1 MAHQGFDSLTVDMQ
15 HGVVD
20 YQVAVTMLQAIS
32 TTPVIPLARVPW
44 NDPARLMKI
53 LDAGVYGVICPMI
66 NSRAQAEALVAA
78 CKYAPRGYRSWGPV
92 GASIY
97 AGGDYGDRAND
108 DLIVMPMVETAE
120 AVKNI
125 DEILSVPGVDAVYVG
140 PSDLSLTLGCKP
152 RLDQTD
158 PPVVEAQQRIV
169 EACKRHGV
177 VAGIHNA
184 TAAYAL
190 QMIAAGY
197 QFVTLA
203 SDSRF
208 LAAKAAEEVAA
219 VRKTGVRAGKL
230 PAYLRVTDPPPLRLD
245 DALRA
250 RARANLA
257 AFERRSL
264 ARDGR
269 RPAAV
274 ALVLLDDDEGR
285 ACFLLTR
292 RAASLRAHA
301 RQWALPGG
309 RIDPGESAE
318 RAALRELREEVG
330 LERDEP
336 TVLGLLDDYGTRS
349 GFIITPVVVWGGS
362 RPALLANPAEVASV
376 HRVPLADLDRPD
388 VPRLV
393 TIPESDRP
401 VIQVPLLSTLV
412 HAPTAAVLYQVREV
426 VVHGRP
432 TRVGRPWTTT
442 SDRKSTRLN

>member
-1 MAHQGFDSLTVDMQ
+1 M
-15 HGVVD
+15 
-20 YQVAVTMLQAIS
+20 
-32 TTPVIPLARVPW
+32 
-44 NDPARLMKI
+44 
-53 LDAGVYGVICPMI
+53 
-66 NSRAQAEALVAA
+66 
-78 CKYAPRGYRSWGPV
+78 
-92 GASIY
+92 
-97 AGGDYGDRAND
+97 
-108 DLIVMPMVETAE
+108 
-120 AVKNI
+120 
-125 DEILSVPGVDAVYVG
+125 
-140 PSDLSLTLGCKP
+140 
-152 RLDQTD
+152 
-158 PPVVEAQQRIV
+158 
-169 EACKRHGV
+169 
-177 VAGIHNA
+177 
-184 TAAYAL
+184 
-190 QMIAAGY
+190 
-197 QFVTLA
+197 
-203 SDSRF
+203 
-208 LAAKAAEEVAA
+208 
-219 VRKTGVRAGKL
+219 
-230 PAYLRVTDPPPLRLD
+230 TDPPPLLLD

-292 RAASLRAHA
+292 RAASLHAHA

-309 RIDPGESAE
+309 WIDPGESAE

-362 RPALLANPAEVASV
+362 GAALVANPAEVASV
-376 HRVPLADLDRPD
+376 HRVPLADLDRHD

-432 TRVGRPWTTT
+432 TRVAHFEQPVWAW
-442 SDRKSTRLN
+442 

>member
-1 MAHQGFDSLTVDMQ
+1 M
-15 HGVVD
+15 
-20 YQVAVTMLQAIS
+20 
-32 TTPVIPLARVPW
+32 
-44 NDPARLMKI
+44 
-53 LDAGVYGVICPMI
+53 
-66 NSRAQAEALVAA
+66 
-78 CKYAPRGYRSWGPV
+78 
-92 GASIY
+92 
-97 AGGDYGDRAND
+97 
-108 DLIVMPMVETAE
+108 
-120 AVKNI
+120 
-125 DEILSVPGVDAVYVG
+125 
-140 PSDLSLTLGCKP
+140 
-152 RLDQTD
+152 
-158 PPVVEAQQRIV
+158 
-169 EACKRHGV
+169 
-177 VAGIHNA
+177 
-184 TAAYAL
+184 
-190 QMIAAGY
+190 
-197 QFVTLA
+197 
-203 SDSRF
+203 
-208 LAAKAAEEVAA
+208 
-219 VRKTGVRAGKL
+219 
-230 PAYLRVTDPPPLRLD
+230 TDPPPLLLD
-245 DALRA
+245 DALCA

-330 LERDEP
+330 LERAEP

-362 RPALLANPAEVASV
+362 GAALVANPAEVVSV

-432 TRVGRPWTTT
+432 TRVAHFEQPVWAW
-442 SDRKSTRLN
+442 

>member
-1 MAHQGFDSLTVDMQ
+1 M
-15 HGVVD
+15 
-20 YQVAVTMLQAIS
+20 
-32 TTPVIPLARVPW
+32 
-44 NDPARLMKI
+44 
-53 LDAGVYGVICPMI
+53 
-66 NSRAQAEALVAA
+66 
-78 CKYAPRGYRSWGPV
+78 
-92 GASIY
+92 
-97 AGGDYGDRAND
+97 
-108 DLIVMPMVETAE
+108 
-120 AVKNI
+120 
-125 DEILSVPGVDAVYVG
+125 
-140 PSDLSLTLGCKP
+140 
-152 RLDQTD
+152 
-158 PPVVEAQQRIV
+158 
-169 EACKRHGV
+169 
-177 VAGIHNA
+177 
-184 TAAYAL
+184 
-190 QMIAAGY
+190 
-197 QFVTLA
+197 
-203 SDSRF
+203 
-208 LAAKAAEEVAA
+208 
-219 VRKTGVRAGKL
+219 
-230 PAYLRVTDPPPLRLD
+230 TDPPPLRLD

-362 RPALLANPAEVASV
+362 GAALVANPAEVVSV

-432 TRVGRPWTTT
+432 TRVAHFEQPVWAW
-442 SDRKSTRLN
+442 

>member
-1 MAHQGFDSLTVDMQ
+1 MTAP
-15 HGVVD
+15 
-20 YQVAVTMLQAIS
+20 
-32 TTPVIPLARVPW
+32 TP
-44 NDPARLMKI
+44 
-53 LDAGVYGVICPMI
+53 
-66 NSRAQAEALVAA
+66 
-78 CKYAPRGYRSWGPV
+78 
-92 GASIY
+92 
-97 AGGDYGDRAND
+97 
-108 DLIVMPMVETAE
+108 
-120 AVKNI
+120 
-125 DEILSVPGVDAVYVG
+125 
-140 PSDLSLTLGCKP
+140 
-152 RLDQTD
+152 
-158 PPVVEAQQRIV
+158 
-169 EACKRHGV
+169 
-177 VAGIHNA
+177 
-184 TAAYAL
+184 
-190 QMIAAGY
+190 
-197 QFVTLA
+197 F
-203 SDSRF
+203 RF
-208 LAAKAAEEVAA
+208 
-219 VRKTGVRAGKL
+219 
-230 PAYLRVTDPPPLRLD
+230 D

-250 RARANLA
+250 RTRANLA
-257 AFERRSL
+257 AFERQTI
-264 ARDGR
+264 AEDGR

-274 ALVLLDDDEGR
+274 AVVLLDDEEGR

-292 RAASLRAHA
+292 RAATLRAHA

-362 RPALLANPAEVASV
+362 GAALVANPAEVASV

-432 TRVGRPWTTT
+432 TRVAHFEQPVWAW
-442 SDRKSTRLN
+442 

>member
-1 MAHQGFDSLTVDMQ
+1 
-15 HGVVD
+15 
-20 YQVAVTMLQAIS
+20 
-32 TTPVIPLARVPW
+32 
-44 NDPARLMKI
+44 
-53 LDAGVYGVICPMI
+53 
-66 NSRAQAEALVAA
+66 
-78 CKYAPRGYRSWGPV
+78 
-92 GASIY
+92 
-97 AGGDYGDRAND
+97 
-108 DLIVMPMVETAE
+108 
-120 AVKNI
+120 
-125 DEILSVPGVDAVYVG
+125 
-140 PSDLSLTLGCKP
+140 
-152 RLDQTD
+152 
-158 PPVVEAQQRIV
+158 
-169 EACKRHGV
+169 
-177 VAGIHNA
+177 
-184 TAAYAL
+184 
-190 QMIAAGY
+190 
-197 QFVTLA
+197 
-203 SDSRF
+203 
-208 LAAKAAEEVAA
+208 
-219 VRKTGVRAGKL
+219 
-230 PAYLRVTDPPPLRLD
+230 VTDPPPLLLD

-362 RPALLANPAEVASV
+362 GAALVANPAEVASV
-376 HRVPLADLDRPD
+376 HRVPLADLDRHD

-432 TRVGRPWTTT
+432 TRVAHFEQPVWAW
-442 SDRKSTRLN
+442 